1 MQKDWDV
8 CDSGTE
14 QSPIDVAKVEVS
26 EDLDPLQQTYEAGDA
41 VMHNRLHDF
50 MVRSDQPP
58 PPHIIPLCTFLQ
70 FVVFLGVAELDRRER
85 RPDNRREEVQA
96 EAGALARSL

>member
-1 MQKDWDV
+1 MQKDWDI

-26 EDLDPLQQTYEAGDA
+26 EDLDPLQQTYEPGDA

-50 MVRSDQPP
+50 MVRSDEPP
-58 PPHIIPLCTFLQ
+58 PNIIPLRTFLQ

-85 RPDNRREEVQA
+85 RPDNRRKEVQA
-96 EAGALARSL
+96 QAGALARSL